1 VLHRYHDVSDRSR
14 PFGDSVFI
22 RRQSNHHRQAHP
34 RAPKGIRVSSVS
46 GRSSTRS
53 PIRTSEC
60 SGGMRAHPAAVHRAA
75 RWRDVRPP
83 SVMFFHE
90 RLRRC
95 DRPGRQTPVVLQ
107 CSIGASGDRT
117 TDQIGHVQSPVRLGR
132 LEVALSTSRDFS
144 AWLLLTNRPI
154 LYGSYV
160 SPWGFLRQQVARFVQ
175 RRFSSGSQTPH
186 IIHGRTWNRLGLPF
200 GKRPDVET
208 LKTEPVRAK
217 TCENR
222 RSKSGDP
229 QTNVGLARIGRRS
242 ETGRPI
248 AFKLSG
254 HRCLESTSYGES
266 LSVIGRAV
274 QKLLRSMHFWPVT
287 RNRTKAVTRKRM

>member
-22 RRQSNHHRQAHP
+22 RRQSNHHREAHP

-160 SPWGFLRQQVARFVQ
+160 SP
-175 RRFSSGSQTPH
+175 
-186 IIHGRTWNRLGLPF
+186 
-200 GKRPDVET
+200 
-208 LKTEPVRAK
+208 
-217 TCENR
+217 
-222 RSKSGDP
+222 
-229 QTNVGLARIGRRS
+229 
-242 ETGRPI
+242 
-248 AFKLSG
+248 
-254 HRCLESTSYGES
+254 
-266 LSVIGRAV
+266 
-274 QKLLRSMHFWPVT
+274 
-287 RNRTKAVTRKRM
+287 